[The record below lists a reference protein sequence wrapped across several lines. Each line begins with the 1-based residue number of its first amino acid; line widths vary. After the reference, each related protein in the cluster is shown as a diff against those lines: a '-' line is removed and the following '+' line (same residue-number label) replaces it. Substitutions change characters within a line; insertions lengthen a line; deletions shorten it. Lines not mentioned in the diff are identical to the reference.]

1 MPSLTAVH
9 PWLHAGF
16 GAFVNACAN
25 LPIGLGGAGPAGQ
38 ADAIPMPPPL
48 VDPPVLRAVED
59 GALISSA
66 SFGALEFLNG
76 YAGVFI
82 VAFLVTLISTPFV
95 RRLAIEME
103 IIDKPNEAR
112 KQHKYPIAYLGGFAV
127 FLGVMAAIAYS
138 YAIVDG
144 PGGSL
149 GPMPLSIVIGI
160 IAITFTGLADDVWG
174 WDPRLKI
181 AGQLVAAAALAVQ
194 DIGTRVAEGVLAP
207 LFGEPQ
213 TVLLT
218 LGPVALQS
226 GDVFYWT
233 GTALIALFVLGG
245 CNAMNLID
253 GLDGLCSG
261 TAAIQATALLAIA
274 LLMAAGTPIA
284 DPFESLAGVRIVLCL
299 ALLGAVLGFLPW
311 NFNPAV
317 IFLGDCGSLLIGYL
331 VVVSI
336 LMLGEQG
343 DTHLVFAGLIIFALP
358 IMDTALAILRR
369 KLAGVPMSTADANH
383 IHHIVKRAVGGVKR
397 AVFTLYAISFSFGIL
412 GVVLGALAIEKL
424 VRLRIVYAVSIVLFG
439 AIAAIALKV
448 ALRSR
453 WQAHLEQPAD
463 ATAMPALAPV
473 LVPSAVSSTAPSA
486 VPAVIEPQKSDPG
499 ASTASTP

>member
-1 MPSLTAVH
+1 MLT
-9 PWLHAGF
+9 WLTDQAATSSPLQTG
-16 GAFVNACAN
+16 V
-25 LPIGLGGAGPAGQ
+25 GAGTG
-38 ADAIPMPPPL
+38 
-48 VDPPVLRAVED
+48 
-59 GALISSA
+59 ISSPIA
-66 SFGALEFLNG
+66 PLLPDTAATTDGGGLLGTVRFGALEYLNG

-82 VAFLVTLISTPFV
+82 VAFLVTLIATPFV

-138 YAIVDG
+138 YALVDG

-160 IAITFTGLADDVWG
+160 VAITFTGLADDVWG

-194 DIGTRVAEGVLAP
+194 DIGTRVAEGALAP
-207 LFGEPQ
+207 FLGDPQ
-213 TVLLT
+213 SVLLT
-218 LGPVALQS
+218 IGPMALHS

-233 GTALIALFVLGG
+233 GTALIAIFVLGG

-261 TAAIQATALLAIA
+261 TAAIMATGLLAIS
-274 LLMAAGTPIA
+274 LLMASGMDIS
-284 DPFESLAGVRIVLCL
+284 DPFESLAGVRIVICL

-336 LMLGEQG
+336 LMLGEHG
-343 DTHLVFAGLIIFALP
+343 DTHLVFAGLIIFSLP
-358 IMDTALAILRR
+358 IMDTSLAILRR

-383 IHHIVKRAVGGVKR
+383 IHHIAKRSLGGVKR
-397 AVFTLYAISFSFGIL
+397 AVVALYGVSILFGIL
-412 GVVLGALAIEKL
+412 GAVLGALAIGQF
-424 VRLRIVYAVSIVLFG
+424 VRLRLIYAISIVLFG
-439 AIAAIALKV
+439 AIGAVALKV
-448 ALRSR
+448 AMRSR
-453 WQAHLEQPAD
+453 WEAHAASPPAPQPAV
-463 ATAMPALAPV
+463 ATPPV
-473 LVPSAVSSTAPSA
+473 QAA
-486 VPAVIEPQKSDPG
+486 PG
-499 ASTASTP
+499 AAASQPKPE